1 MCLVS
6 LKSQR
11 QEKRERGYTS
21 RRGRDEKGKKE
32 RREGEGEEGTTAG
45 LSNSVAQCL
54 KRWVCVCVFAG
65 VCGSVLPQ
73 MRIDTRL
80 KSCQSVAHTQLDKA
94 AILTFELSGNV
105 SDCIA

>member
-11 QEKRERGYTS
+11 QETRGGYTS

-54 KRWVCVCVFAG
+54 KRCVCVFAG
-65 VCGSVLPQ
+65 ICGSVLPQ

>member
-1 MCLVS
+1 MR
-6 LKSQR
+6 K
-11 QEKRERGYTS
+11 
-21 RRGRDEKGKKE
+21 GRKKE
-32 RREGEGEEGTTAG
+32 EKERKKGTTAG

-54 KRWVCVCVFAG
+54 KRCVCVFAG
-65 VCGSVLPQ
+65 ICGSVLPQ